1 MCLDS
6 KPLGSEQ
13 VIDCCKTHEVAGL
26 ANSSKKPNAKFVDV
40 GFDTILEAL
49 VDMDA
54 RTEVLPKYGVFD
66 KNGFRPC

>member
-13 VIDCCKTHEVAGL
+13 VNDCCKTHEVAGL

-49 VDMDA
+49 VDLDSGI
-54 RTEVLPKYGVFD
+54 EVLPKYGVFD